1 MKDAL
6 GLFEK
11 AYELESDNLEIQTL
25 FVSTLAKTFQNS
37 SNAEIISRIDSV
49 SGKFPRLNS
58 NGLFLSLKMMA
69 YLSYVEELF
78 DFGQPEKALNY
89 LGRFEAIY
97 DKNQG
102 MELNYKLVGDAYSAA
117 AVYFFKRYNKQ
128 KAKEFL
134 ERGLRIAPDNF
145 ELRYRLNSL

>member
-1 MKDAL
+1 
-6 GLFEK
+6 
-11 AYELESDNLEIQTL
+11 
-25 FVSTLAKTFQNS
+25 
-37 SNAEIISRIDSV
+37 
-49 SGKFPRLNS
+49 
-58 NGLFLSLKMMA
+58 MA

-78 DFGQPEKALNY
+78 DFNQPEKALDY
-89 LGRFEAIY
+89 MGRFEEIY
-97 DKNQG
+97 DNNQE

-134 ERGLRIAPDNF
+134 EKGLRIAPDNF